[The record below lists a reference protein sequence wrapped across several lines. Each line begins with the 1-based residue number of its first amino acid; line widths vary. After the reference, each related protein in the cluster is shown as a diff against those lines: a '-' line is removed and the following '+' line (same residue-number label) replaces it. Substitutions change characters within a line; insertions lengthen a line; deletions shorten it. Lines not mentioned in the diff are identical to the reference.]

1 MDLHDAGHVES
12 TPQET
17 SDQEQA
23 TQSPPWELLRHGIQ
37 RIEVRPSC
45 GRSFQA

>member
-1 MDLHDAGHVES
+1 MDLHDVGHVES
-12 TPQET
+12 TQQET

-23 TQSPPWELLRHGIQ
+23 TQSPPWELLRRGIQ

-45 GRSFQA
+45 GRSLQA